1 MLLPFVSR
9 ESWCYDIGVQISF
22 RVLASILIGI
32 YIPTT
37 RISVS
42 EIVFFF
48 NFLKNHH
55 SVFHSSCT
63 KVPISPLLAYTSFFF
78 F

>member
-22 RVLASILIGI
+22 SVLASILLGI

-42 EIVFFF
+42 VIVFFF
-48 NFLKNHH
+48 
-55 SVFHSSCT
+55 
-63 KVPISPLLAYTSFFF
+63 
-78 F
+78 